1 MTAAARNCRA
11 PATSANESLVY
22 RAAGEDTL
30 TEAVLSRRV
39 PGFRTAIGWLVF
51 VVAVSHLSGCATE
64 PARTF
69 ERHMDG
75 TVQYIDDW
83 TDAQK
88 EAARAQVT
96 RALRQ
101 VMVQSLAPGDT
112 LEVFFHLGQTAIETY
127 EIAPG
132 DTIKVD
138 FLKDSQ
144 NNISVKVRPDGKVSL
159 PLLGSVTAAGLT
171 VDELGKRIAQAYRN
185 ALQGDP
191 VVTVNLVEFETPTEK
206 FAKSIRRLSEGQS
219 RDVVVA
225 RDGTVTLPTLA
236 PVSVLGR
243 STEELKAMFDA
254 AYAQKGLAV
263 TVSVVPKSF
272 RPDRIMVFGEVS
284 KPGPLDT
291 DRPLTVLTAVA
302 GAGGVTIHG
311 SLEKVM
317 VFYIGDDKSLR
328 LRSINL
334 VHVIENMRIEEDMLV
349 PNNSVVYVPPT
360 ELARAG
366 RRLDAI
372 VRDVLRF
379 TGFTYGSVQ
388 VVR

>member
-1 MTAAARNCRA
+1 M
-11 PATSANESLVY
+11 
-22 RAAGEDTL
+22 
-30 TEAVLSRRV
+30 TEAVLSQRV
-39 PGFRTAIGWLVF
+39 PGFRTAIGGLVF

-69 ERHMDG
+69 EKLQDG

-101 VMVQSLAPGDT
+101 VMVPNLAPGDT
-112 LEVFFHLGQTAIETY
+112 LEVIFHIGQTTTETY

-132 DTIKVD
+132 DTIRVD
-138 FLKDSQ
+138 FLKDSD
-144 NNISVKVRPDGKVSL
+144 NSMSVKVRPDGKVSL
-159 PLLGSVTAAGLT
+159 PMLGSVTAAGVT
-171 VDELGKRIAQAYRN
+171 VDELGKRIGLAYRRI
-185 ALQGDP
+185 LQGDP
-191 VVTVNLVEFETPTEK
+191 IVTVNLVEFETPTEK
-206 FAKSIRRLSEGQS
+206 FAKSIRRVAEGLS

-225 RDGTVTLPTLA
+225 RDGTVTLPMLA
-236 PVSVLGR
+236 PVSVIGR
-243 STEELKAMFDA
+243 SAEALKATFDA
-254 AYAQKGLAV
+254 AYARQGLDV
-263 TVSVVPKSF
+263 TVSVIPKSF
-272 RPDRIMVFGEVS
+272 RPDRIMVFGEVG

-317 VFYIGDDKSLR
+317 VFYVGDDKSLR

-379 TGFTYGSVQ
+379 TGFTFGVQ
-388 VVR
+388 VQQSR